1 MIGVTRWEGVSGMV
15 ITNEVLVTIAANA
28 AVPML
33 ALDPWV
39 YRQVRAV
46 IVRPTVATLSGA
58 RPGPV
63 AGTMTDDSIST
74 SGVAM
79 ANNGPLAIS
88 WDVALAESRR
98 PSAGRN
104 VIIHEF
110 AHKIDMS
117 DGYADGTPPL
127 RGPALARWTQM
138 LTDEYERPD
147 GESADAVLDPYA
159 WSNPAEFFAVATEA
173 FFCVATR
180 LADARPAL
188 YGALRDFYRQDPAV
202 DRRGT

>member
-1 MIGVTRWEGVSGMV
+1 M
-15 ITNEVLVTIAANA
+15 
-28 AVPML
+28 
-33 ALDPWV
+33 
-39 YRQVRAV
+39 
-46 IVRPTVATLSGA
+46 
-58 RPGPV
+58 
-63 AGTMTDDSIST
+63 
-74 SGVAM
+74 
-79 ANNGPLAIS
+79 
-88 WDVALAESRR
+88 
-98 PSAGRN
+98 
-104 VIIHEF
+104 IIHEF

-127 RGPALARWTQM
+127 RGPALARWTPM
-138 LTDEYERPD
+138 LTDEYERTD

-159 WSNPAEFFAVATEA
+159 WSNPAEFFAVATEG